1 MKMWGFPVY
10 TTEIT
15 VQLKFLT
22 DAVRMKIF
30 GSRRKTLHTNI
41 FEILLYTLEHMA
53 QLGILANS

>member
-15 VQLKFLT
+15 VQPKFLT

-30 GSRRKTLHTNI
+30 GNRRKTLHTNI

-53 QLGILANS
+53 EQGLL